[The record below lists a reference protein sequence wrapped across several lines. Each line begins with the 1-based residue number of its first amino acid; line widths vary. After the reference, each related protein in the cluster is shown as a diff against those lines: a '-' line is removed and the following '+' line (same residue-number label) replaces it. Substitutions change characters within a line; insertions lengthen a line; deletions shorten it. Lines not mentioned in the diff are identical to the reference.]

1 MVTVHRMTKRKIA
14 AIIFLVLAS
23 LNLLAA
29 ISVLLHVG
37 RQDDRQKVIRT
48 HAAALTKLPQDA
60 IDKIKANPV
69 ALALSANLNAQ
80 HEVATRVF
88 ALYDHLLRDSDRL
101 AFTLFLVLAANTSF
115 FFGAAYFQLRAPDPA
130 A

>member
-1 MVTVHRMTKRKIA
+1 MTKRKRTA
-14 AIIFLVLAS
+14 LVFLILAS

-37 RQDDRQKVIRT
+37 RQNDREQVIRT
-48 HAAALTKLPQDA
+48 HAAALTEIPPDA

-101 AFTLFLVLAANTSF
+101 AFTLLLVLAANTAF
-115 FFGAAYFQLRAPDPA
+115 FFGAAYFQLRTP
-130 A
+130 

>member
-1 MVTVHRMTKRKIA
+1 MTKRKRTA
-14 AIIFLVLAS
+14 LVFLILAS

-37 RQDDRQKVIRT
+37 RQNDREQVIQT
-48 HAAALTKLPQDA
+48 HAAGLTKLPQDA
-60 IDKIKANPV
+60 IDKIKTNTV
-69 ALALSANLNAQ
+69 ALAISANLNAQ
-80 HEVATRVF
+80 HEVATRIF

-101 AFTLFLVLAANTSF
+101 AFTLFLVLAANTAF
-115 FFGAAYFQLRAPDPA
+115 FFGAAYFQLRVPDPA